1 MKNTFE
7 WNKTYVLKWQVVFD
21 NRYKVSDCKKLINTH
36 TGRII
41 KETVVGYTVG
51 FWIGRKFISKKKL
64 NDFVEIIPAYLLPF

>member
-7 WNKTYVLKWQVVFD
+7 CNKTYVLKWQIVFD
-21 NRYKVSDCKKLINTH
+21 DKYKVSECKKVINMH

-51 FWIGRKFISKKKL
+51 FWIGRKFIAKKKL
-64 NDFVEIIPAYLLPF
+64 NDFVETIPTYLLPF